1 MICDI
6 MTYMQGEFQSVI
18 NAYFD
23 ESRIDNPESNFMV
36 CGGVFIERKYAKQIR
51 RDIRT
56 ILTESNFHGEV
67 KWVKT
72 DNEKIATYKKIID
85 YFFELPAYK
94 ASFNCIVV
102 DKREISLVK
111 YHNGDHELAFY
122 KFIYQLLKKRIKPD
136 TKYYLIFDYKP
147 TKVKER
153 LSDLGSYLDDF
164 MYIEHAKT
172 SKIKHIQGYNSDE
185 NVLIQLADLFSG
197 AVAYSFN
204 ESASKQPKYIL
215 ATYIASKIGHKD
227 LEFCSSP
234 SEKKFNIF
242 AIDLTRRR

>member
-1 MICDI
+1 MERE
-6 MTYMQGEFQSVI
+6 YQSVI

-23 ESRIDNPESNFMV
+23 ESRIDNPESDFMV
-36 CGGVFIERKYAKQIR
+36 CGGIFVERKYAKQIR
-51 RDIRT
+51 KDIRNLLAT
-56 ILTESNFHGEV
+56 DEFHGEV

-72 DNEKIATYKKIID
+72 DAQKIGTYKKLVD

-102 DKREISLVK
+102 DKREIALEK
-111 YHNGDHELAFY
+111 YHNGDLELAFY
-122 KFIYQLLKKRIKPD
+122 KFIYQLLKKRIKTD
-136 TKYYLIFDYKP
+136 TKYYLMFDFKP

-153 LSDLGSYLDDF
+153 LSNLGSYLDSF
-164 MYIEHAKT
+164 LYVEHANAAT
-172 SKIKHIQGYNSDE
+172 VKHIQGYSSDE
-185 NVLIQLADLFSG
+185 NVLLQLADLFSG

-204 ESASKQPKYIL
+204 ESPSKQPKHIL
-215 ATYIASKIGHKD
+215 ATYIASKLSRDNLK
-227 LEFCSSP
+227 FCSSP